1 LTTAT
6 QQKTRRFRMHEN
18 LLYDVIRRQAGSLAK
33 AILELVMNSV
43 DAKASHC
50 NITLDADTL
59 TVADNGQGITKKTH
73 IEKWFEV
80 FGQPHEDSEGKV
92 YGTFRMGRGQAMAF
106 GVNLWRTGRFKMD
119 VDIKQRGLDYQLT
132 DNLEPVKGCS
142 VTISLYDSLFPSQL
156 AETERT
162 IREWVKYAP
171 IPVFWNGEQITV
183 DVKSEEWDEVTPE
196 AYVRLRPTGSLAI
209 YNLGI
214 HTMDVGAY
222 RYGSGGVIVARKQLR
237 VNLARNDVQ
246 SDCEVWK
253 KITPLI
259 EKMTNDQMI
268 KKTQLTDAERQR
280 LADKLLAGTLND
292 WEGLK
297 LFTAVN
303 GRHYSFDQ
311 CLNSYRHNNRL
322 TYCKIGDRI
331 GDRLLQERAAF
342 VFASCTLDRFH
353 VSSLESLVTKLM
365 PWLSQTYLR
374 DRLAKKEI
382 LPFSQL
388 SDAFDSHFELVSES
402 DLTPNER
409 IWRSLILASQY
420 AARLNGTDPS
430 RKILIGDSEVA
441 EAWTDGATFVAFS
454 RQFLRNQELTIGSF
468 CRVGLVLIHE
478 LCHECPDNTNHG
490 HTQEFYEKYHDH
502 SMYVGQFADACIS
515 KLPSIC
521 ATEGR
526 RLTKR
531 TLKDRDRLE
540 RIERAAVPLGV

>member
-1 LTTAT
+1 MSKV
-6 QQKTRRFRMHEN
+6 QTRTFQAHPK
-18 LLYDVIRRQAGSLAK
+18 LLFDIIKRQAGSLAK
-33 AILELVMNSV
+33 AIVEGVQNSV
-43 DAKASHC
+43 DAKATRC
-50 NITLDADTL
+50 DITLDADTL
-59 TVADNGQGITKKTH
+59 TITDNGRGIVTKTSITKFFDT
-73 IEKWFEV
+73 
-80 FGQPHEDSEGKV
+80 FGQPHDDSEEKI
-92 YGTFRMGRGQAMAF
+92 YGTFRVGRGQLFSF
-106 GVNLWRTGRFKMD
+106 GANLWRTGRFKMD

-142 VTISLYDSLFPSQL
+142 VTINLYDALFPSQL

-196 AYVRLRPTGSLAI
+196 AYVRLRPTGSLSI

-237 VNLARNDVQ
+237 VNFARNDVQ
-246 SDCEVWK
+246 SDCEIWK

-259 EKMTNDQMI
+259 EKMTNDQMT

-280 LADKLLAGTLND
+280 LADKLLAGTLD
-292 WEGLK
+292 VWVDLK

-342 VFASCTLDRFH
+342 VFSDVTLDRFH
-353 VSSLESLVTKLM
+353 VKTLESLVTKLM
-365 PWLSQTYLR
+365 PRLEHEYQR
-374 DRLAKKEI
+374 ECLAKKEI

-388 SDAFDSHFELVSES
+388 SDAFDNHFELVNES

-409 IWRSLILASQY
+409 IWQSLISASQY
-420 AARLNGTDPS
+420 AARLNGADAS

-454 RQFLRNQELTIGSF
+454 RQFLRTQELTIGSF

-478 LCHECPDNTNHG
+478 LCHEEPDNTNHG
-490 HTQEFYEKYHDH
+490 HSQEFYEKYHDH

-515 KLPSIC
+515 KLPTIC

-531 TLKDRDRLE
+531 TLKDKDRLA
-540 RIERAAVPLGV
+540 RIERTAVPCGV